1 MRSCSLRFAAA
12 LVVGAGIL
20 TSIMNSSALAD
31 GCMMTPVKLP
41 GEAVDSFKQAPRQLL
56 SRNPTGGPALSSEVR
71 RLAASDIETVAPI
84 IDLSKG
90 ATPEHIVGLAIGLAQ
105 AAAICAKNNPRL
117 ADEIKK
123 LVTDSGIKALSAAY
137 SAESSL
143 VALGGP
149 EECLPEAGQLGKGD
163 PPDGQPVG
171 ASEEQA
177 LIPPSEE
184 PQDIASELGIGQP
197 GFLYPFTFG
206 TEPTDTTINR
216 LPPSLGGGGLVA
228 TTGDVVSPTR

>member
-1 MRSCSLRFAAA
+1 
-12 LVVGAGIL
+12 
-20 TSIMNSSALAD
+20 
-31 GCMMTPVKLP
+31 MMAPAKLP
-41 GEAVDSFKQAPRQLL
+41 ADAVDTFKQTPRQLL

-71 RLAASDIETVAPI
+71 RLAASDIETVGQI
-84 IDLSKG
+84 IELSKG

-117 ADEIKK
+117 AEEIKK
-123 LVTDSGIKALSAAY
+123 LVNESGVVALAAAY
-137 SAESSL
+137 GAESSL
-143 VALGGP
+143 VALGS
-149 EECLPEAGQLGKGD
+149 EQCLPENGQLGMGN
-163 PPDGQPVG
+163 PPDSQQPVNG
-171 ASEEQA
+171 AEEA
-177 LIPPSEE
+177 AVIAPSEE
-184 PQDIASELGIGQP
+184 PQDIAAQLGIGQP